1 MTAHSSN
8 GYTGAVTLSCALTS
22 APAGATNLPTCSV
35 TGSSLSLSS
44 TVTSGTA
51 NVTVTTSAPTTGNLQ
66 PRPDNSRPENSRWF
80 NAAGGSAVL
89 ALLIF
94 FIPGRTP
101 KWRNIL
107 GVCVLV
113 ASIGFAAV
121 GCGSSSPSKSGSSGG
136 NGGAG
141 GGAVTR
147 TTPTVKVSP
156 ANSSIVLNTPVSVAL
171 TVTGSA
177 TTTPTGTITLASGS
191 YAAPATALAA
201 GAATITIPA
210 GTLPAGQDILTASYS
225 GDTNYNPATGKA
237 TLAVT
242 NPPLVGGTTPGTYMF
257 AVTGTGNDAA
267 KTSATTTFTITV
279 S

>member
-1 MTAHSSN
+1 MIN
-8 GYTGAVTLSCALTS
+8 TS
-22 APAGATNLPTCSV
+22 VSV
-35 TGSSLSLSS
+35 T
-44 TVTSGTA
+44 
-51 NVTVTTSAPTTGNLQ
+51 
-66 PRPDNSRPENSRWF
+66 
-80 NAAGGSAVL
+80 
-89 ALLIF
+89 
-94 FIPGRTP
+94 
-101 KWRNIL
+101 
-107 GVCVLV
+107 
-113 ASIGFAAV
+113 
-121 GCGSSSPSKSGSSGG
+121 
-136 NGGAG
+136 
-141 GGAVTR
+141 
-147 TTPTVKVSP
+147 
-156 ANSSIVLNTPVSVAL
+156 L

-191 YAAPATALAA
+191 YTAPATALAA

-257 AVTGTGNDAA
+257 TVTGTGNDAA